1 VPFARLTWIRAV
13 TANCQLS
20 GLHRCRPPPATPNL
34 DCTRGPSPSLC
45 RLVLLA
51 PLTEAH
57 CRRKKPL
64 VSVPRPKNFTFA
76 LTFARCRCT
85 CSLYTRNSPSFP
97 RCDRGTS
104 LGDRTNSIVT
114 LYNNGLLR
122 FYRYHYFCILIF
134 KQKSTLPPMLGNRV
148 TTNGFLRITARF
160 DRLPGL

>member
-1 VPFARLTWIRAV
+1 LVAFARLTWAKAV

-20 GLHRCRPPPATPNL
+20 GL
-34 DCTRGPSPSLC
+34 PSAVHPRLRLTLIALGVLCLC

-64 VSVPRPKNFTFA
+64 VSVPRPESFTFA

-85 CSLYTRNSPSFP
+85 CSLYTRNSPTSP

-104 LGDRTNSIVT
+104 LGDRTNSTVT
-114 LYNNGLLR
+114 LYNNGPLR